1 MIKIVKVTGKSLSPL
16 FLPGDYVIT
25 GNSPIL
31 FGEICV
37 GDTVVFSHPS
47 YGLMIKNVHIVDSEN
62 QQILVEGNHSLSL
75 TSDQIGPIN
84 LSTIFGKVLFHVKK
98 PPRFP

>member
-1 MIKIVKVTGKSLSPL
+1 MIKIVKVTGKSLSPV
-16 FLPGDYVIT
+16 FLSGDYVIT
-25 GNSPIL
+25 GNSPFL

-47 YGLMIKNVHIVDSEN
+47 YGLMIKNVHTVDSEN
-62 QQILVEGNHSLSL
+62 EQILVEGNHSYSL
-75 TSDQIGPIN
+75 ASDQIGPIN

-98 PPRFP
+98 PLAFP

>member
-1 MIKIVKVTGKSLSPL
+1 MIKIVKVTGKSLSPF

-25 GNSPIL
+25 GTSPFL

-47 YGLMIKNVHIVDSEN
+47 YGLMIKNVHTVDSKN
-62 QQILVEGNHSLSL
+62 QQIIVEGIHSNSL

-98 PPRFP
+98 PPRFS